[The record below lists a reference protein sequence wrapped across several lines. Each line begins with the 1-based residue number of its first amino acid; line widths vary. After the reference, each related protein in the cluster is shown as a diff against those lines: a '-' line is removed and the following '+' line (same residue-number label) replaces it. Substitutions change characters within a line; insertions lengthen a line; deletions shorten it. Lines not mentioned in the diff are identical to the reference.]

1 MPITL
6 ADAAIITHQPLAP
19 HEVAIRLGLA
29 VIFGAVIGLERKFA
43 DKPADART
51 MALIAAGAAGFTLL
65 GVQFAAG
72 VEPGQGL
79 TLDPSRIVSYIIS
92 GVGFLG
98 AGAILHSKKTVTG
111 LTTAASIW
119 ASAAIGAACG
129 LGQYTIGIA
138 LLLVAIGALWVPWLR
153 RLPQTLENGNGNGN
167 GNGNASDRPDAA
179 D

>member
-1 MPITL
+1 MDVSL
-6 ADAAIITHQPLAP
+6 ADAAIIAAEPLSPLAIG
-19 HEVAIRLGLA
+19 VRLGLA
-29 VIFGAVIGLERKFA
+29 VVFGAVIGLERKIA

-65 GVQFAAG
+65 GVQLAAEVG
-72 VEPGQGL
+72 PGTGM

-98 AGAILHSKKTVTG
+98 AGAILHSKKVVIG

-129 LGQYTIGIA
+129 LGQHTIALA
-138 LLLVAIGALWVPWLR
+138 LLLVAIVALWVPWLR
-153 RLPQTLENGNGNGN
+153 RLPHALENGH
-167 GNGNASDRPDAA
+167 DETPEPE
-179 D
+179 